1 MAHALYYPLLVVGAT
16 SMSILLGEYLAIHL
30 ERQNSRLEIAHSFIK
45 TYRRFWYGVLD
56 AD

>member
-30 ERQNSRLEIAHSFIK
+30 ERQNSRLEIALSFIK